1 MSATNP
7 ERIGDISQKVAEFEG
22 ELQDVVRKNVTYWRK
37 PSENEVVSADGI
49 NAAIQRVAGA
59 SLDEIDHVI
68 GQLESMRD
76 TLRREGERVQHE
88 ISTYAD
94 LSQSAMASMKI
105 IAEGL
110 ARWERPTRSLTDA
123 ARAVNATD

>member
-1 MSATNP
+1 MTATKP
-7 ERIGDISQKVAEFEG
+7 DRHGDTSQKVAEFEG

-37 PSENEVVSADGI
+37 PAEAGANGAEGI
-49 NAAIQRVAGA
+49 NAVIQRVAGA
-59 SLDEIDHVI
+59 SLDEIDNVI

-88 ISTYAD
+88 ITAYAD
-94 LSQSAMASMKI
+94 LSQSAMSSMKI

-110 ARWERPTRSLTDA
+110 SRWDRPTRSLTDA
-123 ARAVNATD
+123 G